1 MHAYKEAC
9 MQTQIHTDGCTYRPA
24 DRRTDRQADVH
35 TYVLTDRQADR
46 QTDGHVWNC
55 VHSARQPD
63 RQPDSQ
69 TGSLA
74 GRQRDVHECVHSDIR
89 AHAHSGTYR
98 VYVHVAFIRT
108 CVRTVF
114 YACMYTNTCT
124 RRELADVDKDRQSG
138 FRASRVSWFS

>member
-1 MHAYKEAC
+1 MYTKKHAFRLRYI
-9 MQTQIHTDGCTYRPA
+9 QIDVH
-24 DRRTDRQADVH
+24 TDRQ
-35 TYVLTDRQADR
+35 TGGQTDRQMYIHMCLQTGRQADR

-55 VHSARQPD
+55 VHSARHSQTA

-98 VYVHVAFIRT
+98 VCVHVAFI
-108 CVRTVF
+108 RTVF

-124 RRELADVDKDRQSG
+124 RRELADVDKERQSG
-138 FRASRVSWFS
+138 FRASRLSWFS